1 LPLLSTELYTD
12 KYVVAIAYNPRT
24 REVEAGGS
32 PVQSQPEPLS
42 ATLSQKKK
50 KKKERKKRERI
61 ICKQNI

>member
-50 KKKERKKRERI
+50 KERKKEKR
-61 ICKQNI
+61 KNYM